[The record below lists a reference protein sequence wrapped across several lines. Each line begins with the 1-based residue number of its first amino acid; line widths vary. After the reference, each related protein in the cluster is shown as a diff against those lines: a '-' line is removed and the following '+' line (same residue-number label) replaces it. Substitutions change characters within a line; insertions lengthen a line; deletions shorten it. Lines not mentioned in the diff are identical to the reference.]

1 MLRSTVCCE
10 VSRSHG
16 CFWACGFVFCLLFFF
31 LTITVLRSDF
41 VCCVASFT
49 RLTVTHVESD
59 WLYGVC
65 VVIKFSFYSRGRDDH
80 FVRVRFVTQRFGYF
94 LQLLCSLHANAIDAL
109 AFVQLHL
116 VAIPSFSS
124 RWQ

>member
-1 MLRSTVCCE
+1 MKCPE
-10 VSRSHG
+10 VMDVFGHVVLF
-16 CFWACGFVFCLLFFF
+16 CFLFFLFFLF

-80 FVRVRFVTQRFGYF
+80 YVCVRCCY
-94 LQLLCSLHANAIDAL
+94 CSGTLTYLHAMYSSLSREDSVTFCSYSAVYTQ
-109 AFVQLHL
+109 VQ
-116 VAIPSFSS
+116 
-124 RWQ
+124 